1 MRITGGTLAG
11 RRIAVPHIAA
21 SGAAGNGAIR
31 PAMDRM
37 RESVFATLGTITGKS
52 FLDLFSGSG
61 IIALE
66 ALSRGAYPVEAV
78 EQDRR
83 KSKTII
89 QNAAVALPLR
99 LNCRFIACELYIRRA
114 KRPFDLIF
122 CDPPFPYAYK
132 SELLHA
138 IAASPLASSP
148 ESLVMLHRPREEA
161 IHYPPEL
168 RRDNQREYGRSVV
181 DFLRRT
187 SL

>member
-1 MRITGGTLAG
+1 MRITGGALSG
-11 RRIAVPHIAA
+11 RRVAVPE
-21 SGAAGNGAIR
+21 AAGSAIR

-37 RESVFATLGTITGKS
+37 RESVFATLGDITGKS

-66 ALSRGAYPVEAV
+66 ALSRGAEPVEAV

-83 KSKTII
+83 KSKTLI

-99 LNCRFIACELYIRRA
+99 LNCRFIACELYIQRARRS
-114 KRPFDLIF
+114 FDLIF

-132 SELLHA
+132 SELLQA
-138 IAASPLASSP
+138 IAASPLAGAP

-161 IHYPPEL
+161 IRCPPDFRL
-168 RRDNQREYGRSVV
+168 DKRREYGRSVV
-181 DFLRRT
+181 DFLRRV
-187 SL
+187 